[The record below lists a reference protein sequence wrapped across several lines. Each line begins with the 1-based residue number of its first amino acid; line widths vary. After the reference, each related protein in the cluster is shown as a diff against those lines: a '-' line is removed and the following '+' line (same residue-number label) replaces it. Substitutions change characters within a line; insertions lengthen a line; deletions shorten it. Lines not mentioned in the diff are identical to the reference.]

1 MWFQNHKI
9 RLETNDKHKG
19 WNSPVKL
26 HFHVCLSWAPSEV
39 RQLVSDSQ
47 CKYFR
52 IAALNH
58 EHALCTWMWIIISK
72 LAYVVLCLHFT
83 LTHFFCLT
91 TPLSDRWVSIYES
104 LSQPSLNS
112 LPLAYHFDLYQ
123 LTLFCFPCFIC
134 ISLWR
139 EKQREWGCMVSNTDW
154 VIVVDWPPVP
164 LKQKHDDFY
173 TWPAVTMTCF
183 EVEER
188 RKEERLGRRVEEK
201 KWSKM
206 ESREE

>member
-47 CKYFR
+47 CKHFR
-52 IAALNH
+52 IAALNQ

-154 VIVVDWPPVP
+154 VVVDCPTEAETRWF
-164 LKQKHDDFY
+164 LYMACCYHDLLWSGRQKKRRE
-173 TWPAVTMTCF
+173 AGERSGGE
-183 EVEER
+183 EV
-188 RKEERLGRRVEEK
+188 K
-201 KWSKM
+201 
-206 ESREE
+206 